1 MQTQIA
7 VTGPARPAPR
17 RTTLQ
22 HPALLHE
29 LKLTAGAVALIEAG
43 GAPRVTLVGM
53 RSGEPLLTQAL
64 RMALSAGL
72 RAHARWWPD
81 GEALDLVVERDG

>member
-1 MQTQIA
+1 M
-7 VTGPARPAPR
+7 
-17 RTTLQ
+17 
-22 HPALLHE
+22 
-29 LKLTAGAVALIEAG
+29 KLPT
-43 GAPRVTLVGM
+43 VTLVGM
-53 RSGEPLLTQAL
+53 RSGEPLVTQAL